1 MAEQPDG
8 APARNVTPQDHAR
21 RTGAKD
27 EAGAPR
33 RIEVRPEDVLQP
45 DRRPWRRLSLDGVV
59 VRLIALSA
67 LVVAVLLGIMAGVG
81 RLLGLW

>member
-1 MAEQPDG
+1 
-8 APARNVTPQDHAR
+8 
-21 RTGAKD
+21 
-27 EAGAPR
+27 
-33 RIEVRPEDVLQP
+33 VRPEDVLQP